1 MDLTAAVPRF
11 GVVMVLAGAVVAW
24 RGIPE
29 ATAVGHAADAQ
40 PTAQAVPIAGVVASA
55 DGTPLA
61 GALVEGCGT
70 QTATGSDGS
79 YLLETAA
86 DLPCVVTARF
96 GQRVSEQTV
105 APAQRNG
112 SSVDFTLASATAP
125 PAL

>member
-1 MDLTAAVPRF
+1 
-11 GVVMVLAGAVVAW
+11 MVLAGTVVAW
-24 RGIPE
+24 RGVPE

-40 PTAQAVPIAGVVASA
+40 PTPIAGVVASA

-79 YLLETAA
+79 YVLETAA
-86 DLPCVVTARF
+86 ELPCVVTARF
-96 GQRVSEQTV
+96 GQRVGEQTV
-105 APAQRNG
+105 APAQRDG
-112 SSVDFTLASATAP
+112 SSVDFTLASATAA